1 LPRNKTYM
9 TYTTYTKEFIAN
21 FNFAD
26 PDWTHLPEDFP
37 SVDTTK
43 LTEIEKTLLS
53 GIKIAYFNGEAGR
66 KELTGKVKR
75 TVVFTVMCLI
85 SLMGLIRLIT
95 LSQGEL
101 AKPVIAATE
110 TVNEII
116 ESTMSAII
124 RK

>member
-1 LPRNKTYM
+1 
-9 TYTTYTKEFIAN
+9 
-21 FNFAD
+21 
-26 PDWTHLPEDFP
+26 
-37 SVDTTK
+37 
-43 LTEIEKTLLS
+43 
-53 GIKIAYFNGEAGR
+53 
-66 KELTGKVKR
+66 VKR

-116 ESTMSAII
+116 ESTMSAIL